1 MATKTWTVVVNIRG
15 VTEASVTLDAGDT
28 SNVLRIPNFP
38 DKTAHIYG
46 GTFGNSTVSL
56 KGSNNESATFQNLH
70 RTDDS
75 TETFTA
81 LATATLAHV
90 LENPTYLQ
98 ASASGTTGTGLVV
111 AVTASTPRG

>member
-1 MATKTWTVVVNIRG
+1 MAEKHWLTIINIRG
-15 VTEASVTLDAGDT
+15 TMECSVTLEAGDT
-28 SNVLRIPNFP
+28 TNVLRIPNFP

-46 GTFGNSTVSL
+46 GSFGNSTVSL

-75 TETFTA
+75 TETFTGV
-81 LATATLAHV
+81 ATATLAHV

-111 AVTASTPRG
+111 AITASTPRG